1 MTPRRAILTAGLA
14 LVASHGLA
22 AVEVFDQKGLPVPG
36 ERYQDGPTAAA
47 GVIAQTSGRYFVR
60 VTLTKGEK
68 ADFCLVYSYK

>member
-1 MTPRRAILTAGLA
+1 
-14 LVASHGLA
+14 
-22 AVEVFDQKGLPVPG
+22 VEVFDQKGLPVPG